1 MTKTWTATETAD
13 PILER
18 GTPSEH
24 WPCISYLAFNFV
36 WALVTAIG
44 PIKNAGFD
52 PGGLALFGPSLVML
66 FSGYMLQSFGGDRLG
81 RLYGNATMGVSA
93 AGIAWWITDN
103 LTRMPGF

>member
-52 PGGLALFGPSLVML
+52 PGGLALFGPSLV
-66 FSGYMLQSFGGDRLG
+66 
-81 RLYGNATMGVSA
+81 
-93 AGIAWWITDN
+93 
-103 LTRMPGF
+103 

>member
-1 MTKTWTATETAD
+1 
-13 PILER
+13 
-18 GTPSEH
+18 
-24 WPCISYLAFNFV
+24 
-36 WALVTAIG
+36 
-44 PIKNAGFD
+44 
-52 PGGLALFGPSLVML
+52 ML